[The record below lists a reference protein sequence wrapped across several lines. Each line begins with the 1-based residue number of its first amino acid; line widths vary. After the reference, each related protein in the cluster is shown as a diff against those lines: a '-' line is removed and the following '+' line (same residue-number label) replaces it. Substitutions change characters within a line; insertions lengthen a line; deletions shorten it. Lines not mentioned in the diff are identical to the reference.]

1 MTEKE
6 ILTAL
11 KNYFRKNNIKLY
23 ELTSKT
29 GYSSFYIKELLWGRA
44 KKEGISFEFFTRISY
59 ALNLKLNDFIFSI

>member
-6 ILTAL
+6 ILAAL

-29 GYSSFYIKELLWGRA
+29 GYSSFYIKELLWEGQ
-44 KKEGISFEFFTRISY
+44 KKK
-59 ALNLKLNDFIFSI
+59 A